1 MKKLLFVGAIAMSLL
16 ACNSGKKEKNDK
28 KEDVSTHTP
37 AVSAEGLKIAY
48 YVMDSLAET
57 FEVYKKE
64 MNDFEKEGTQLQN
77 QMATLQSNLERIY
90 TEYEKG
96 VRSQTLTPNQ
106 IASYEQRMQGIQQQI
121 GEFQNTKMAKFQEK
135 QMTVTQAIQNK
146 ITKYSEEF
154 AKENGIDLFLVSGMG
169 SSVAY
174 ANPSMDLTVKFVAFM
189 NAKEEEV
196 AK

>member
-1 MKKLLFVGAIAMSLL
+1 MSLL